1 MEPAMKV
8 VVEALWDPEAGVWA
22 ASAVGDIGLFTEADT
37 IEHLQ
42 RKLAVMVPELLA
54 DHSKGPFEIEL
65 VARSLQTIAA

>member
-1 MEPAMKV
+1 MKV
-8 VVEALWDPEAGVWA
+8 VVEAFWDDEAGIWV

-42 RKLAVMVPELLA
+42 RKLAVMVLDLLA
-54 DHSKGPFEIEL
+54 DSSKGPFEIEL